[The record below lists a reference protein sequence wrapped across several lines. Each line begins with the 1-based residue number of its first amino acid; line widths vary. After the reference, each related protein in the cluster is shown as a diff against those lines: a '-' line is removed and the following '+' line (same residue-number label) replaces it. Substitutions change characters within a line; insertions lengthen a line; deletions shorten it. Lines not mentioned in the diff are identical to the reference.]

1 MRQIIQSF
9 KTGETILETVP
20 APQAGYGQ
28 VLIRT
33 RISLVSL
40 GTERMLVEF
49 GKGSLLAKARAQPD
63 KVKMVLDKIRAE
75 GLLPTLEAV
84 FSKLEQPIPLGYC
97 NVGEVIAVGAGVPG
111 LAVGDRVAS
120 NGPHAEYVAV
130 PHRLCA
136 RIPDSVTDEQA
147 AFTVI
152 ASIGLQGIRLLNP
165 TLGETVTVSG
175 LGLIGLLAAQLL
187 KASGCRVLGFDF
199 DAKKVELARSFGI
212 EAVDLSGGQ
221 DPVAYALAATNGVG
235 VDGVLVTASAKGD
248 ELMSQAARQCR
259 KRGRIVLV
267 GVTGLGLSRAEFY
280 EKELSFQVSCSYGP
294 GRYDEDYEQKGQD
307 YPIGFVRWTEQRNF
321 EAILHAI
328 EAGTVQVDPLI
339 TERVPLDRY
348 QDIYGQIGQSRA
360 IASLLVYPNEN
371 SDRPATSIVATERS
385 FSPGEPVAGI
395 IGAGNF
401 TKATMLPAMKG
412 ANAQVK
418 YIASAGGLSGT
429 LLAKKAG
436 IARSTTRYQDMLED
450 PEVRLVMITT
460 RHNAHARQVVESLQ
474 AGKHVFVEKP
484 LALTSEQLESVRTA
498 AEAHPE
504 LTVTVGFNRR
514 FSPHVQKMHKLLG
527 KTPGPLNMVFTMNAG
542 FIPANHWVH
551 DPAVGGGRLVGEAC
565 HFIDLAAYLA
575 QSPVTAVC
583 ANALGPNVDERADN
597 AMILLRFAS
606 GAQAVVNYLSNG
618 SKAYSK
624 ERAEVYHQGRT
635 LVLDN
640 FRTLK
645 GYGYSGADMKTSL
658 DKGHREQF
666 RLLFERLRTGGPAL
680 IPFESLYNTAKASL
694 AILESLKTGGWIEV

>member
-9 KTGETILETVP
+9 KTGETILEQVP
-20 APQAGYGQ
+20 APQAGPGQ
-28 VLIRT
+28 VLIQT
-33 RISLVSL
+33 SVSLVSL

-63 KVKMVLDKIRAE
+63 KVRQVLEKIQSE

-84 FSKLEQPIPLGYC
+84 FNKLEQPIPLGYC
-97 NVGEVIAVGAGVPG
+97 NVGRVIAVGAGV
-111 LAVGDRVAS
+111 ADFAIGDRVAS
-120 NGPHAEYVAV
+120 NGPHAEFVAV

-136 RIPDSVTDEQA
+136 KIPDSVSDQQA

-152 ASIGLQGIRLLNP
+152 GSIGLQGIRLLAP

-199 DAKKVELARSFGI
+199 DAGKVDLARSFGI
-212 EAVDLSGGQ
+212 EAIDLSGGQ
-221 DPVAYALAATNGVG
+221 DPVAYALAATGGIG

-280 EKELSFQVSCSYGP
+280 EKELTFQVSCSYGP
-294 GRYDEDYEQKGQD
+294 GRYDDDYEQKGHD

-321 EAILHAI
+321 EAVLQAV
-328 EAGTVQVDPLI
+328 ATSALQVDPLV
-339 TERVPLDRY
+339 TEQVPLDDY
-348 QDIYGQIGQSRA
+348 QQIYGQIGQSRSV
-360 IASLLVYPNEN
+360 ASLLIYPAEPNAK
-371 SDRPATSIVATERS
+371 PATSVTATVQA
-385 FSPGEPVAGI
+385 FAPAEPLLGI
-395 IGAGNF
+395 LGAGNF
-401 TKATMLPAMKG
+401 TKATMLPALQGSG
-412 ANAQVK
+412 AAIK
-418 YIASAGGLSGT
+418 YIASAGGVSGT
-429 LLAKKAG
+429 FLAKKWK
-436 IARSTTRYQDMLED
+436 IAQSTTRYQDMLED
-450 PEVRLVMITT
+450 PDVAMVIITT
-460 RHNAHARQVVESLQ
+460 RHNAHARQTIEALR

-484 LALTSEQLESVRTA
+484 LALTYDELEQVA
-498 AEAHPE
+498 AAHAANPA
-504 LTVTVGFNRR
+504 LSVTVGYNRR
-514 FSPHVQKMHKLLG
+514 FAPHVQRMRKLLG
-527 KTPGPLNMVFTMNAG
+527 DNPGPMNLVLTMNAG

-565 HFIDLAAYLA
+565 HFLDLAAYLA
-575 QSPVTAVC
+575 QSPIVAVC
-583 ANALGPNVDERADN
+583 ANSLGQHADARTDN
-597 AMILLRFAS
+597 ASILVRFAS

-624 ERAEVYHQGRT
+624 ERVEVYHQGRT

-645 GYGYSGADMKTSL
+645 GFGYKSADMSTRL
-658 DKGHREQF
+658 DKGHKAQF
-666 RLLFERLRTGGPAL
+666 VAMVERLRQGGAPL
-680 IPFESLYNTAKASL
+680 IGFEELYNISKATI
-694 AILESLKTGGWIEV
+694 AVLESLQTGSWVTV

>member
-9 KTGETILETVP
+9 KTGETILENLP
-20 APQAGYGQ
+20 APQAGHGQ

-33 RISLVSL
+33 RVSLVSL

-63 KVKMVLDKIRAE
+63 KVKMVLDKVRAE

-97 NVGEVIAVGAGVPG
+97 NVGEVIAVGGGVPG

-152 ASIGLQGIRLLNP
+152 ASIGLQGIRLLAP
-165 TLGETVTVSG
+165 TLGETITVSG
-175 LGLIGLLAAQLL
+175 LGLIGLLSAQLL
-187 KASGCRVLGFDF
+187 KASGCRVIGFDF
-199 DAKKVELARSFGI
+199 DTRKVALARSLGI
-212 EAVDLSGGQ
+212 EAIDLSGGQ
-221 DPVAYALAATNGVG
+221 DPVAFALAATGGVG

-294 GRYDEDYEQKGQD
+294 GRYDEDYEQKGHD

-321 EAILHAI
+321 EAVLQAI
-328 EAGTVQVDPLI
+328 AGGAIHVDELI
-339 TERVPLDRY
+339 TDRIPLDDY
-348 QDIYGQIGQSRA
+348 QQIYGGIGQSRS
-360 IASLLVYPNEN
+360 IASLLIYPD
-371 SDRPATSIVATERS
+371 SQGDKPSTSIQATDRH
-385 FSPGEPVAGI
+385 FAPGEAVAGI

-401 TKATMLPAMKG
+401 TKATMLPAMKTAKAG
-412 ANAQVK
+412 VK

-429 LLAKKAG
+429 LLAKKFG
-436 IARSTTRYQDMLED
+436 IARSTTRYQDILED
-450 PEVRLVMITT
+450 SEVRLVMITT
-460 RHNAHARQVVESLQ
+460 RHNAHARQTVEALE

-484 LALTSEQLESVRTA
+484 LALTVEQLEQVRAA
-498 AEAHPE
+498 AEAKPE

-514 FSPHVQKMHKLLG
+514 FSPHVQKMRRLLG
-527 KTPGPLNMVFTMNAG
+527 DTPGPMSLVFTMNAG
-542 FIPANHWVH
+542 AIPANHWVH

-575 QSPVTAVC
+575 QSPVSAVC
-583 ANALGPNVDERADN
+583 ANLLGPDTNARSDN

-606 GAQAVVNYLSNG
+606 GTQAVVNYLSNG

-624 ERAEVYHQGRT
+624 ERAEAYHQGRT
-635 LVLDN
+635 LILDN
-640 FRTLK
+640 FRTLR
-645 GYGYSGADMKTSL
+645 GYGYAGADMKTQL
-658 DKGHREQF
+658 DKGHKEQF
-666 RLLFERLRTGGPAL
+666 RLLFDRLRTGGPAL

-694 AILESLKTGGWIEV
+694 AILESIKVGGWVAV